1 MFLKRKLFLV
11 GGIFYVLMLNS
22 IIAQEFMVGADLSFL
37 KEAEDAGFE
46 FKENNKVTSGLEI
59 FKSHGYNWVRL
70 RLFHN
75 PTDLPN
81 NLAYTIDAAQKAKEK
96 GFKLLLNFHYS
107 DTWADPSRQNIPKA
121 WLGKTAKA
129 LELALQVYTEEV
141 LTAFKAAAVYP
152 DMVQIGN
159 EISHG
164 MLWPQ
169 GSLPKNWD
177 NFAAFIKAGISG
189 VHASAK
195 GEALP
200 KIMIHIAN
208 GGDAGFTKYFF
219 DTLHAYELDY
229 DIIGQSYYPEWHGNL
244 SDLESCLAFMATFY
258 DKDIIIVETSYHFKP
273 AKFIDKIGPFPE
285 SKEGQKKFLEAVA
298 AIVRKVP
305 NKRGKGLFWWEPAAP
320 NKPFSYSTF
329 FDEKGGVLPVIEVFD
344 SEY

>member
-1 MFLKRKLFLV
+1 MNLKRKQFFVGLF
-11 GGIFYVLMLNS
+11 FCVLMANS
-22 IIAQEFMVGADLSFL
+22 IGGQEFIVGADLSFL

-59 FKSHGYNWVRL
+59 FKSHGYTWVRL

-81 NLAYTIDAAQKAKEK
+81 NLAYTIDAAQKAKDK
-96 GFKLLLNFHYS
+96 GFKILLNFHYS

-121 WLGKTAKA
+121 WVGKTAKA
-129 LELALQVYTEEV
+129 LEHEIQAYTEEV

-164 MLWPQ
+164 MLWPH
-169 GSLPKNWD
+169 GSLPENWD

-219 DTLHAYELDY
+219 DTLHAYALDY

-244 SDLESCLAFMATFY
+244 SDLENCLDFIATSY
-258 DKDIIIVETSYHFKP
+258 DKDIVLVETSYHFKP
-273 AKFIDKIGPFPE
+273 AKFIDKTGPFPE
-285 SKEGQKKFLEAVA
+285 SIEGQKKFLEAVA
-298 AIVRKVP
+298 AIVRKTP
-305 NKRGKGLFWWEPAAP
+305 NNRGKGLFWWEPAAP
-320 NKPFSYSTF
+320 NKSFSYSTF
-329 FDEKGGVLPVIEVFD
+329 FDENGRVLPVIEVFD
-344 SEY
+344 